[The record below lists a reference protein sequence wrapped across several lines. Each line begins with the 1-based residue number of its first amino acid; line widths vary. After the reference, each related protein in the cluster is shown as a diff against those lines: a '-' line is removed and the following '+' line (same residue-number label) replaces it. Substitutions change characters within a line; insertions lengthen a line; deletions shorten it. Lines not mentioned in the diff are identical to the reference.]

1 MIPGMSLGEGSS
13 PSQGHEMKEI
23 VECSGRW
30 SNRGGDVIDLEMVG
44 AEVARTLEA
53 LIGLGKV

>member
-1 MIPGMSLGEGSS
+1 
-13 PSQGHEMKEI
+13 MKEI